1 MPHRKRRKC
10 NKRNFDISNLRYW
23 ERLKDSKYSLDEM
36 LQIMSWP
43 SWKYDLV
50 KNLNLCMID
59 VIVINKKSIYTL
71 LNLILPQ

>member
-1 MPHRKRRKC
+1 MPHKKCRKW
-10 NKRNFDISNLRYW
+10 NKINFDISNLRCR

-50 KNLNLCMID
+50 KN
-59 VIVINKKSIYTL
+59 KKSIYTL